1 MTNETL
7 YMMAK
12 RNVVAEKE
20 EVYLSDIATIYCADQ
35 TITAKVKAI
44 KVYQFKKDKEERC
57 VISVLHVIEQI
68 VRMCPGITIE
78 NLGETDVI
86 VKYRKLQ
93 EKENKGAVIKMIFVS
108 TVCFIGTAFT
118 IMAFHNDI
126 TITKVFAQ
134 LYQVVTGEETTY
146 HTILEATYAIGLMLG
161 ILIFYNHFGHR
172 TVNSDPTPLAVEM
185 RVYEKDVDQAIIEM
199 AEREDKKIDVG
210 HK

>member
-1 MTNETL
+1 MKTTEADMTNETL

-20 EVYLSDIATIYCADQ
+20 EVNLSDIATIYCADQ

-86 VKYRKLQ
+86 VKYMKLQ
-93 EKENKGAVIKMIFVS
+93 EKENKGATLKMTLVS
-108 TVCFIGTAFT
+108 IVCFIGTAFFNRA
-118 IMAFHNDI
+118 IA
-126 TITKVFAQ
+126 
-134 LYQVVTGEETTY
+134 
-146 HTILEATYAIGLMLG
+146 ILVYKNRYPYPFVWGNSDNTCYN
-161 ILIFYNHFGHR
+161 ILIMF
-172 TVNSDPTPLAVEM
+172 
-185 RVYEKDVDQAIIEM
+185 
-199 AEREDKKIDVG
+199 
-210 HK
+210 

>member
-7 YMMAK
+7 YLMAK
-12 RNVVAEKE
+12 RNVVAKAQ
-20 EVYLSDIATIYCADQ
+20 EVYLSDIATIYCADN
-35 TITAKVKAI
+35 TIMAKVKAI
-44 KVYQFKKDKEERC
+44 KVYHFKKDKEERC

-86 VKYRKLQ
+86 VKYMKLQ
-93 EKENKGAVIKMIFVS
+93 EKENKSAALKMTFVS
-108 TVCFIGTAFT
+108 IVCFVGTAFT

-126 TITKVFAQ
+126 GITDVFAQ
-134 LYQVVTGEETTY
+134 IYQAVTGEETSF
-146 HTILEATYAIGLMLG
+146 HTTLEASYAIGLSLG
-161 ILIFYNHFGHR
+161 ILIFYNHFGKR
-172 TVNSDPTPLAVEM
+172 TVTNDPTPLAVEM
-185 RVYEKDVDQAIIEM
+185 RVYEKDVDQAIVEM